1 LWLVPSAPC
10 SPGFI
15 SRVYIRGDGM
25 RVAEALEQ
33 TGSPNLVHVDETF
46 LDMKHVGVISA
57 STWRRRWI
65 WWEMRKARKGASP
78 PAQKASFPQGSVQT
92 VLFCRPGVLHVL
104 KVHCSVILK
113 LECTRTLTFRNFQS
127 RRLVTALHIIPP
139 AKSIDARG
147 TPTPA

>member
-1 LWLVPSAPC
+1 
-10 SPGFI
+10 
-15 SRVYIRGDGM
+15 
-25 RVAEALEQ
+25 
-33 TGSPNLVHVDETF
+33 
-46 LDMKHVGVISA
+46 
-57 STWRRRWI
+57 
-65 WWEMRKARKGASP
+65 
-78 PAQKASFPQGSVQT
+78 

-127 RRLVTALHIIPP
+127 RRLVTALQIIPP